1 MAFTADSG
9 NGGSRRS
16 VGTLA
21 EINIIP
27 LVDVV
32 LVLLLIFM
40 LTAPLMYRGIDVNLP
55 KTAGKPTVTEERM
68 EVTLT
73 KEQQIYLN
81 GKPVALG
88 SLEQTLRDTFKNR
101 TDKTLYLKAARGCNT
116 GSSSRR
122 WTGSASP
129 ASRSSAWSP
138 SPSGGHEGVV
148 RRPRVAHVFLSPQD
162 ALAGGGGSGA
172 GSGAGQGAGAVRR
185 RARARRRRTRGA
197 GFLRRPGPPRRARGQ
212 PGLDRGDG
220 RQSGWKPGFAAGPHP
235 QAKPPRGR
243 PGARAGRA

>member
-1 MAFTADSG
+1 MAIKVDGSD
-9 NGGSRRS
+9 NGGGGYRIG
-16 VGTLA
+16 GTLA

-81 GKPVALG
+81 GKPVGMA

-101 TDKTLYLKAARGCNT
+101 TDKTLYLKADQGLQYGFVVETMDRIRKSGIEKLGMVTEPVRG
-116 GSSSRR
+116 S
-122 WTGSASP
+122 
-129 ASRSSAWSP
+129 
-138 SPSGGHEGVV
+138 
-148 RRPRVAHVFLSPQD
+148 
-162 ALAGGGGSGA
+162 
-172 GSGAGQGAGAVRR
+172 
-185 RARARRRRTRGA
+185 
-197 GFLRRPGPPRRARGQ
+197 
-212 PGLDRGDG
+212 
-220 RQSGWKPGFAAGPHP
+220 
-235 QAKPPRGR
+235 
-243 PGARAGRA
+243 